1 MMTNDELINTLKTA
15 SETQENIALKML
27 LLMAAERI
35 QQERD
40 LNGLLLVV
48 EEAIQNGNCPWTIE
62 QAFEEIR

>member
-1 MMTNDELINTLKTA
+1 MTNDELINTLKTA

>member
-1 MMTNDELINTLKTA
+1 MTNDELIATLKRA
-15 SETQENIALKML
+15 AETQDNIALKML

-40 LNGLLLVV
+40 INGLMLAI

-62 QAFEEIR
+62 ESFNEVK